1 MYWQLS
7 INSLPNWSF
16 PLNEPVIK
24 LTNVNYAYRRDQAVL
39 QNVNLI
45 INRGESCCILGPNG
59 GGKTTLLR
67 LLLGFLTPDS
77 GTVEIL
83 GTQVCNVRHKIGY
96 MPQVQNIDSIFP
108 VSVLEVVMTGT
119 LCGTFGVFFN
129 AGKRKIAM
137 EMLEK
142 MRITHLAKRGF
153 NEISGGEKQRVLIAR
168 ALASKPEI
176 LLLDEP
182 TANID
187 PGAEQC
193 FYEMLDELQ
202 KDLTL
207 LTVSHDL
214 GFVNR
219 NISKIICV
227 NKFVKIHAPADFG
240 TDKISEIYHHDM
252 KMVEHSH
259 DCLCSCAE
267 HKHTWRRRK

>member
-1 MYWQLS
+1 MS
-7 INSLPNWSF
+7 NDIIKINALDYS
-16 PLNEPVIK
+16 
-24 LTNVNYAYRRDQAVL
+24 YRPGSAVL
-39 QNVNLI
+39 KNVNLTVQ
-45 INRGESCCILGPNG
+45 RGESCCILGPNG

-67 LLLGFLTPDS
+67 LLLGFIEPDS
-77 GTVEIL
+77 GTIEIL
-83 GTQVCNVRHKIGY
+83 GDSVHNVRHKIGY
-96 MPQVQNIDSIFP
+96 MPQVQNIDSDFP
-108 VSVLEVVMTGT
+108 VTVLEVVMMGT
-119 LCGTFGVFFN
+119 LCGCFGSFFSG
-129 AGKRKIAM
+129 ARRKTAL

-142 MRITHLAKRGF
+142 MNVVHLANRNF

-168 ALASKPEI
+168 SLASKPEI

-193 FYEMLDELQ
+193 FYEMLDDLQ
-202 KDLTL
+202 KELTL

-227 NKFVKIHAPADFG
+227 NKFVRVHNPAEFNAAD
-240 TDKISEIYHHDM
+240 INEIYRHDV

-259 DCLCSCAE
+259 DCLCGCDN
-267 HKHTWRRRK
+267 HKHIRRRK